1 MSASRNCPKKARSG
15 RKAGGDDSGAQD
27 HLITF
32 FRRGRLK
39 KFMLACSDDS
49 PRELTFLEAATRL
62 ECPPDEPRRAVGAG
76 YYELLNANKE
86 AFARLTSDI
95 TQEEQ
100 DAQGGTTNERTVLKI
115 LRAIK
120 GNPRFSE
127 GDDDLVNR
135 SLHAFDEGRVSK
147 NHSKRLKA
155 AFDKAGVN
163 PGALVAALRSEM
175 TEDVLYPSP
184 TREDDAEPREV
195 ILSQYFEVEDA

>member
-1 MSASRNCPKKARSG
+1 MQAIRRVRDEDAGLFERVKKLPKKARSG
-15 RKAGGDDSGAQD
+15 RKAGGNDSGAQN

-39 KFMLACSDDS
+39 KFMLACSDDNAS
-49 PRELTFLEAATRL
+49 PLELTFLEAATRL
-62 ECPPDEPRRAVGAG
+62 ECPPDAPRRAVGAG
-76 YYELLNANKE
+76 YYELLSANKE

-155 AFDKAGVN
+155 AFRQGGRE
-163 PGALVAALRSEM
+163 PWQ
-175 TEDVLYPSP
+175 
-184 TREDDAEPREV
+184 TRRRAQERDDRGRAVPEP
-195 ILSQYFEVEDA
+195 YT